1 MQDDT
6 IKSSVI
12 YADLRGDLQTVE
24 RRGEIMREGKLRLL
38 EPEPVVVTEH
48 LTKRFQSVTA
58 LDDISL
64 SIPEGRIIGM
74 VGPNGSGKSTF
85 LKILAGLYAEYGGEV
100 RICGHKPG
108 AATKAVT
115 AYLPDKPGIPY
126 DFTPEDAIKIYEGFF
141 RDFDTEQCREMLKLF
156 DIKETAPVKEMSKGV
171 VDKLQI
177 CLLMARKARL
187 YLLDEPIGG
196 VDIAARDHV
205 LDIILEEFNPGAT
218 MIIVTHLISEIER
231 LFDSVIVLK
240 NGKVEAFRDSD
251 SIRMQYGTLEE
262 GLKEMF
268 AGREI

>member
-100 RICGHKPG
+100 RICGHKPS

-126 DFTPEDAIKIYEGFF
+126 DFTPEAAIKIYEGFF
-141 RDFDTEQCREMLKLF
+141 KDFD
-156 DIKETAPVKEMSKGV
+156 S
-171 VDKLQI
+171 
-177 CLLMARKARL
+177 
-187 YLLDEPIGG
+187 
-196 VDIAARDHV
+196 
-205 LDIILEEFNPGAT
+205 
-218 MIIVTHLISEIER
+218 
-231 LFDSVIVLK
+231 
-240 NGKVEAFRDSD
+240 
-251 SIRMQYGTLEE
+251 
-262 GLKEMF
+262 
-268 AGREI
+268 

>member
-1 MQDDT
+1 
-6 IKSSVI
+6 
-12 YADLRGDLQTVE
+12 
-24 RRGEIMREGKLRLL
+24 
-38 EPEPVVVTEH
+38 
-48 LTKRFQSVTA
+48 
-58 LDDISL
+58 
-64 SIPEGRIIGM
+64 
-74 VGPNGSGKSTF
+74 
-85 LKILAGLYAEYGGEV
+85 
-100 RICGHKPG
+100 
-108 AATKAVT
+108 
-115 AYLPDKPGIPY
+115 
-126 DFTPEDAIKIYEGFF
+126 
-141 RDFDTEQCREMLKLF
+141 MLKLF

-262 GLKEMF
+262 GLKEIF

>member
-100 RICGHKPG
+100 RICGHKPS

-126 DFTPEDAIKIYEGFF
+126 DFTPEEAIKIYEGFF

-156 DIKETAPVKEMSKGV
+156 DIKETDEENHRKYTGVPLGPILDNLRLINESGIPFLIRLPIVPGFNDRKEHFARVRELARTWKMCRGIEIMPYHRLGAYKYA
-171 VDKLQI
+171 KL
-177 CLLMARKARL
+177 
-187 YLLDEPIGG
+187 
-196 VDIAARDHV
+196 
-205 LDIILEEFNPGAT
+205 
-218 MIIVTHLISEIER
+218 
-231 LFDSVIVLK
+231 
-240 NGKVEAFRDSD
+240 
-251 SIRMQYGTLEE
+251 
-262 GLKEMF
+262 
-268 AGREI
+268 GREYLCASVEEPSAQQIQKWKDWL